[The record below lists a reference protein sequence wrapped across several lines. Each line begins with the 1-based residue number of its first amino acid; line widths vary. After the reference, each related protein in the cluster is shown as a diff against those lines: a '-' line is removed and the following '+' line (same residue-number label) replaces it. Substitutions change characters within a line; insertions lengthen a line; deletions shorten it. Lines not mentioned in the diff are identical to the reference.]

1 MHSTEK
7 SSWIPPESTGSKQH
21 SHRPAMMSG
30 APGPR
35 RALPPDQS
43 RSGGSSHTLTPSRQ
57 PSHNLDPL
65 PSKRIC
71 FYKSGDPQFG
81 GLRMVINR
89 RTFKSFEAL
98 LDGLSTKVPL
108 PFGVRNIT
116 TPRGLHAVHTLD
128 QLEDGGSYI
137 CSDSR
142 KVKPINL
149 ALARKKLPPWY
160 NARPGTGR
168 RRAVQVGRMYPGA
181 GKQRRGAGPVVMV
194 HTPRRLTVF
203 RNGEPAGSQTVTLKK
218 RSTQS
223 FEVVLQALSE
233 LMQFPV
239 VKLHATDGR
248 RVDGLQ
254 ALILCSG
261 TVVAAGKEPFKPGN
275 YDVHRSPA
283 PKRPPGTR
291 PGSRKIRPSKRR
303 SRNYSESS
311 QRYFLNQL
319 HNSLSESVFDSNPTD
334 SIELGNSH
342 LLESVVEMDA
352 EPCSDHGTHEQ
363 GSCLPTEDDIEKSFR
378 VNEDGSMTVE
388 MKVRLTLKE
397 EETIHWTTTLTRS
410 SVANEP
416 LPDCF
421 PDPEPEQ
428 ESGSPEHDRSEPSEP
443 ALPLETTSSRKP
455 RGDNDDNDQPP
466 PHESGVSGEEG
477 NMEDD
482 VTGKTNHVKSTWRA
496 PTPGVR
502 KAKTSSESASANMAE
517 PVQEGTVRSYSYRA
531 ETEQYRM
538 VQQSST
544 RPVPK
549 PRRLASMDVNYGYG
563 QAEFNSVGMSEVLQI
578 ENNGEEVTETMLH
591 VYEQQTCQ
599 ENYYANTNYRAQG
612 VSVYGNNY
620 GRPST
625 SDTTWSM
632 NANVEPQFGRPSTAS
647 ESIPSMRAAISNPC
661 KSLVLNTPQK
671 EFTASKDYY
680 KLLRESGKGKQHQN
694 VADKAN
700 KKSSNTKAVKKHVRW
715 IKSPGNRRKQSL
727 TEASKK
733 RTKVKTFS
741 STGFLKK
748 IYGGRPVKTTMRR
761 KKTATENEKVR
772 PATESSDPPDV
783 TMKCTIKDQYTLS
796 SGDDKLQETIPFES
810 NMLKLSSKTRATQ
823 QQLTNQRSI
832 HEERQTHKASSVV
845 NRTLPLPVFN
855 SSNSVNNEYVKHWL
869 ENSPSQHALC
879 PGDRT
884 QADKITCQVGLDGG
898 IPEESEVSCLS
909 ICSEDKTEKAHTKQT
924 PKNISVPS
932 NAMLHTLSST
942 SSQTVA
948 DRQLTVSH
956 TADQDPLCTDHP
968 KTTSN
973 SSHSEGREEPLSR
986 NSSVKRARL
995 VSNLSFER
1003 KMSQRKASVEKS
1015 ALSKQTTTSSIP
1027 IQTADIETLES
1038 NKLMKKKEPT
1048 AILLERPVNT
1058 DCNLDQTS
1066 MASRS
1071 SYCTSV
1077 SPVSPSSNKRVSL
1090 SSLASSDASY
1100 VAIPASK
1107 EHDSTM
1113 VKDSDLPLEKKPSTR
1128 KAQSEASIISNE
1140 PPVKEMPV
1148 ANSPSLKRTQLDRN
1162 PSLKSASNPKPSLD
1176 SSKAK
1181 TLHRSPST
1189 ESPSSL
1195 HKTNSQKNTSPYSQS
1210 LDVLSSPVKQITKK
1224 NVVDKNPFPD
1234 TRSEPNNP
1242 APEEPEI
1249 PQRNLEPDLL
1259 DKIETGIS
1267 ASILNTGLNE
1277 SKRETLEL
1285 TNQPNLE
1292 PVLEKI
1298 VSSIKSIRQRTQ
1310 KKKPYCLEKSNSLPD
1325 FSGHVTTTF
1334 GSSSKALLAFLAVMT
1349 LKEVLA
1355 QEPKCEMDELNPSRA
1370 EALKLIDSLREI
1382 ASIEDSDQLKNSLSE
1397 LQMSASTQLLQ
1408 SWKGFQELSKSRR
1421 LPTQSEE
1428 GLGRRCV
1435 DYSGAEEG
1443 SIDALMEEL
1452 DIPKTLKEALAAF
1465 PACTPTARDDSVSV
1479 EANTPEKPSND
1490 NVTTNSEGNT
1500 VNGSDYVQTTKA
1512 NADREALVDVKAIV
1526 KRFTDP
1532 GKPQASN
1539 EKPANLKQPN
1549 LSDDQKVVHTQQ
1561 ITHNGED
1568 STTDFKD
1575 TASLQEEQHPTSAP
1589 HVSIE
1594 DNQEED
1600 SRNNGKQEEELEQG
1614 SLNENQSIKLNVP
1627 YMDLEEATE
1636 ERNEESRCS
1645 SESEHLDREL
1655 KEIDRNSEDSMFSPE
1670 EMFSPEVESSS
1681 DEEQKHIL
1689 STEGRH
1695 GNICNPKT
1703 QQKLPSPQE
1712 PQDVVLRHLK
1722 QVRNNPMS
1730 DYKSLSSSE
1739 EEEQKLQR
1747 TNRFKRLGVNISS
1760 THETSR
1766 QDVED
1771 QTSSEDDQHVDVQQ
1785 LGRTHTKPVHVFPHI
1800 DKQIRRKLTKIESLS
1815 ERSEE
1820 SVSTPDAEEL
1830 GKLEKVQPQVQK
1842 LEPQEQ
1848 LSCTEAMTKPVCKA
1862 VNQEQRVHGKLSAE
1876 DTSCQRAPPQK
1887 KAQPAE
1893 IISQSVAERIGLLKQ
1908 QVAETQWKSKTA
1920 GGASIRI
1927 PADEAPLKVE
1937 SSTPDTKT
1945 TQPLPGFRSAP
1956 HSSLSFSYESNG
1968 VINRQP
1974 EGANVRSIKDMFMA
1988 KSLPDVQREEAD
2000 VHGPIR
2006 SEASPASQSQD
2017 PFELSEAASI
2027 AKGFVR
2033 RTIERLYGRK
2043 DPTAADTPSKRSTSS
2058 PKPKIESF
2066 SIFSSLPSARSK
2078 QRSDMAYFNS
2088 TNTLHTLG
2096 GVTRCMA
2103 FNTQV
2108 VPDNSL
2114 PMNQDRTLHH
2124 KTYSD
2129 QVEIN
2134 EAAETPLPDGDLP
2147 DDGKQTV
2154 PVSPISRNPDPVDK
2168 LALTR
2173 CTYFSLPC
2181 TSDSE
2186 PGPEDPGAMGMNAE
2200 SIVDIKEDQEEAKGL
2215 VADHGPLPGLRLH
2228 DNKVH
2233 PLTQGA
2239 PGGSVVVVQP
2249 VRAQR
2254 VAPRPVELDA
2264 LDALYTFCGQH
2275 CPIL

>member
-334 SIELGNSH
+334 SIELENSH

-428 ESGSPEHDRSEPSEP
+428 ESGSPEHDRPEPSEP

-466 PHESGVSGEEG
+466 PHESGVSGEAG

-496 PTPGVR
+496 PTPGFR
-502 KAKTSSESASANMAE
+502 KAKTSSESVSANMAE

-671 EFTASKDYY
+671 EFTANKDYY
-680 KLLRESGKGKQHQN
+680 KLLRESGKGKKHQN

-772 PATESSDPPDV
+772 LATESSDPPDV

-796 SGDDKLQETIPFES
+796 SGDDKMQETIPFES

-823 QQLTNQRSI
+823 QLLTNQRSI
-832 HEERQTHKASSVV
+832 HEERQTHKASSEV

-855 SSNSVNNEYVKHWL
+855 SSSSVNNEYVKHWL

-884 QADKITCQVGLDGG
+884 QADKMTCQVGLD
-898 IPEESEVSCLS
+898 
-909 ICSEDKTEKAHTKQT
+909 
-924 PKNISVPS
+924 
-932 NAMLHTLSST
+932 
-942 SSQTVA
+942 
-948 DRQLTVSH
+948 DR
-956 TADQDPLCTDHP
+956 
-968 KTTSN
+968 
-973 SSHSEGREEPLSR
+973 
-986 NSSVKRARL
+986 
-995 VSNLSFER
+995 
-1003 KMSQRKASVEKS
+1003 
-1015 ALSKQTTTSSIP
+1015 
-1027 IQTADIETLES
+1027 
-1038 NKLMKKKEPT
+1038 
-1048 AILLERPVNT
+1048 
-1058 DCNLDQTS
+1058 
-1066 MASRS
+1066 
-1071 SYCTSV
+1071 
-1077 SPVSPSSNKRVSL
+1077 
-1090 SSLASSDASY
+1090 
-1100 VAIPASK
+1100 
-1107 EHDSTM
+1107 
-1113 VKDSDLPLEKKPSTR
+1113 
-1128 KAQSEASIISNE
+1128 
-1140 PPVKEMPV
+1140 
-1148 ANSPSLKRTQLDRN
+1148 
-1162 PSLKSASNPKPSLD
+1162 
-1176 SSKAK
+1176 
-1181 TLHRSPST
+1181 
-1189 ESPSSL
+1189 
-1195 HKTNSQKNTSPYSQS
+1195 
-1210 LDVLSSPVKQITKK
+1210 
-1224 NVVDKNPFPD
+1224 
-1234 TRSEPNNP
+1234 RSEPTNP

-1249 PQRNLEPDLL
+1249 PQRNVEPDLL
-1259 DKIETGIS
+1259 DKIEPGIS

-1421 LPTQSEE
+1421 LPNQSEE
-1428 GLGRRCV
+1428 GLRSGRRCV

-1443 SIDALMEEL
+1443 AIDELMEEL

-1465 PACTPTARDDSVSV
+1465 PACTPTERDDSVSV

-1575 TASLQEEQHPTSAP
+1575 IALLQEEQHPTSAP

-1600 SRNNGKQEEELEQG
+1600 SRNNDKQEEELEQD
-1614 SLNENQSIKLNVP
+1614 SLNENQSIKLYVP
-1627 YMDLEEATE
+1627 YMDLEEAT

-1681 DEEQKHIL
+1681 DEEQKHML

-1695 GNICNPKT
+1695 GNIFNPKT

-1712 PQDVVLRHLK
+1712 PQDVVLRQLK

-1747 TNRFKRLGVNISS
+1747 TNRFKRLGVNIIS

-1771 QTSSEDDQHVDVQQ
+1771 QTSSEDDQHVEVQQ

-1893 IISQSVAERIGLLKQ
+1893 IISQSVAERICLLKQ

-1920 GGASIRI
+1920 GVASIRI

-1956 HSSLSFSYESNG
+1956 HSSLSFSYESNC

-2000 VHGPIR
+2000 VHGPIH

-2043 DPTAADTPSKRSTSS
+2043 DPNAADTPSKRSTSS

-2078 QRSDMAYFNS
+2078 QRSDMPYFNS
-2088 TNTLHTLG
+2088 TNTLDTLG

-2134 EAAETPLPDGDLP
+2134 KAAETPLPDGDLP

-2154 PVSPISRNPDPVDK
+2154 PVSPISRNPEPVDK

-2186 PGPEDPGAMGMNAE
+2186 PGPEDPGAMSMNAE

-2239 PGGSVVVVQP
+2239 PGGTVVVVQP